1 MKPKYTWST
10 LPAGLAVAM
19 VLATVLSVLFMPQLF
34 AIGVTNPSF
43 FRQADKPSILVL
55 VKLWGTSTP
64 TQITGG
70 ASDVGHWLA
79 VLGFIAGVTGF
90 GTFLTVLHFRR
101 KKNPQL
107 TEGLAKPREVNK
119 QLGVKNLLKEGA
131 RFRPAVDPA
140 VMKATDVGYRLGVF
154 QGIDV
159 WMKIEDPIIVIGPSR
174 SGKGWHIVLNWLV
187 DAPGA
192 VITTSSK
199 MDNATMTIEERQRG
213 GRRVWVFAPGVAG
226 GDSLGHVLRWNPI
239 EGCENEE
246 TLIRRIKALIPSDSF
261 SGSTSNGGHWDTLGQ
276 QLAAHLFHAAA
287 LGNKT
292 VDDIWEWVSN
302 PQEAMNA
309 VKLIREHEQGLDEH
323 AAHLEQII
331 TQPPEQR
338 VSSWGTLSTVLAF
351 LESRSARS
359 WMKPGEQDERFDPV
373 RFVFEKETLY
383 LVGDKQTTGGYVR
396 IIDGLLAEMDY
407 VTKGIADAMPGTRLD
422 PPVTYLLDEAGNFE
436 YQGLYEL
443 ITAGGGRGR
452 VVVAVFQSK
461 GQLAQWGAENAETLW
476 DAAVAKI
483 ILPGGS
489 KADDLR
495 DVEQLIGELWVQR
508 DSHSWGQ
515 GHNSVSVSR
524 EKQAILTGKEIRE
537 LKNKYCLLFY
547 KNLPAVIPEMRPFN
561 KHPRYKS
568 CEASAARLSKQVAS
582 TSQFADQIM
591 EYRNA

>member
-10 LPAGLAVAM
+10 LPAGLAFAGVIAAVIGLVM
-19 VLATVLSVLFMPQLF
+19 VPQLF
-34 AIGVTNPSF
+34 AIAVTNPSL
-43 FRQADKPSILVL
+43 FRAEDKPALIAL

-64 TQITGG
+64 TQVTGG
-70 ASDVGHWLA
+70 RSDAAHWAA
-79 VLGFIAGVTGF
+79 VLGLIVGFVGGVI
-90 GTFLTVLHFRR
+90 FLMVLHFKR

-107 TEGLAKPREVNK
+107 TEGLAKPSQARK
-119 QLGVKNLLKEGA
+119 QLGEKKLLEAGA
-131 RFRPAVDPA
+131 RFRPSLDPA
-140 VMKATDVGYRLGVF
+140 LMKASHVGYRLGEF
-154 QGIDV
+154 QGVEI
-159 WMKIEDPIIVIGPSR
+159 WLKIEDPIIVIGPSR
-174 SGKGWHIVLNWLV
+174 SGKGWHIVLNWLL

-213 GRRVWVFAPGVAG
+213 GRRVWVFAPGVIG
-226 GDSLGHVLRWNPI
+226 GESLGHVLRWNPI
-239 EGCENEE
+239 EGCEDEE

-292 VDDIWEWVSN
+292 VDDVWEWVSN

-309 VKLIREHEQGLDEH
+309 VKLIREHERGLSEH

-338 VSSWGTLSTVLAF
+338 VTSWGTLSTVLAF
-351 LESRSARS
+351 LESGSARA
-359 WMKPGEQDERFDPV
+359 WMKPGKNDEQFDPV

-396 IIDGLLAEMDY
+396 IIDGLLAEMDF

-452 VVVAVFQSK
+452 VGVVVFQSK

-476 DAAVAKI
+476 DAAAAKI

-489 KADDLR
+489 KSDDLR
-495 DVEQLIGELWVQR
+495 DMEQLIGDMWVQR
-508 DSHSWGQ
+508 DSHSWGKGQ
-515 GHNSVSVSR
+515 NSVSVSR
-524 EKQAILTGKEIRE
+524 EKQAILTGKQIRE
-537 LKNKYCLLFY
+537 LENRYCLLFY

-561 KHPRYKS
+561 EHRRFKD
-568 CEASAARLSKQVAS
+568 CQANASRLSQQIAA
-582 TSQFADQIM
+582 TSQFAEQIK
-591 EYRNA
+591 EYSNA